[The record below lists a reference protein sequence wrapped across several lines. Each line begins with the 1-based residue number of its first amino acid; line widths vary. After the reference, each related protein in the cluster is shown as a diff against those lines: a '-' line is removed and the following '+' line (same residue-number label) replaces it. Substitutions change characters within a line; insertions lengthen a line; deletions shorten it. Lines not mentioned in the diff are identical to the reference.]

1 MLISDEL
8 AKQELMQEVDRIV
21 SYNREIYNRV
31 DDSIIR
37 KVAGEMRLIRRA
49 RGFTPEP
56 VNNDENTEGIFA
68 AGAHIF
74 QPFL

>member
-49 RGFTPEP
+49 RGLPRTGE
-56 VNNDENTEGIFA
+56 
-68 AGAHIF
+68 
-74 QPFL
+74 